1 MMHPTDAPGTLND
14 FVDVAKALAH
24 PGRLRVLAMLREGA
38 LCVCQ
43 ITSVLELA
51 SSTVSAHLS
60 DLRRAGLVTEQ
71 KRGKWVHYRLTQNES
86 LGRLV
91 SEALRLVVDD
101 PQIHEDGRVIKALR
115 GIPVDELCRAG
126 LDLAAIGVKPSL
138 TAGSRRRGR
147 SPSPHALP
155 VASNRAGRDG
165 QSPRHGTA
173 RARARGWKA

>member
-1 MMHPTDAPGTLND
+1 MMHPTDAPAALND
-14 FVDVAKALAH
+14 FVEVAKALAH

-71 KRGKWVHYRLTQNES
+71 KRGKWVHYRLTQSES

-101 PQIHEDGRVIKALR
+101 PQIREDARVIEALR
-115 GIPVDELCRAG
+115 AVPVDDLCRAG
-126 LDLAAIGVKPSL
+126 LDLKAVGVKPLL
-138 TAGSRRRGR
+138 TTVT
-147 SPSPHALP
+147 PS
-155 VASNRAGRDG
+155 NGE
-165 QSPRHGTA
+165 
-173 RARARGWKA
+173 